1 MSNSPSETSVPP
13 VGADAARGTA
23 HAVAPGAGDTPG
35 AQAGSANRY
44 IRKGFGLKAEVQETL
59 AADYTGHLVDLLRER
74 DYVLT
79 AGETTIRL
87 AREFGFCYGVERAV
101 DYAYQTR
108 RKFPERRI
116 FLAGEIIHN
125 PHVNAK
131 LHEMGVVFLA
141 AKGKGFDYAAV
152 QPQDVVI
159 LPAFGVTIQ
168 DFQTLREL
176 GCVVVDTTCGS
187 VLNVWKRVEAYARDG
202 FTSLIHG
209 KYYHEETR
217 ATASQVEK
225 YAGGQY
231 LVVRDMSE
239 AELVMD
245 YLEARAGIEPRRPAL
260 SRAAFLE
267 RFSKAASDGFDPDV
281 HLERVGVANQTTMLA
296 RESLAIGAAVGESMA
311 RAYGEAHRAEHF
323 RTFDTICSATQDRQD
338 AVMELLREPIDLMV
352 VVGGYNSS
360 NTISLA
366 ALCAERVP
374 TYHIADPDEI
384 DVESNRVHYRRIGP
398 VHHEDSA
405 EPWLPTHGALRVGI
419 TAGASTPNNK
429 IEQAVARVF
438 AIRGVDAGTIV

>member
-1 MSNSPSETSVPP
+1 MSELSAPTP
-13 VGADAARGTA
+13 AAT
-23 HAVAPGAGDTPG
+23 AGDT
-35 AQAGSANRY
+35 Y
-44 IRKGFGLKAEVQETL
+44 VRKGFGLKAEVQDIL
-59 AADYTGHLVDLLRER
+59 AADYTGHLVDLLRAR
-74 DYVLT
+74 DYTLT

-108 RKFPERRI
+108 LKFPEKRI

-131 LHEMGVVFLA
+131 LREMGVVFLSA
-141 AKGKGFDYAAV
+141 SGKGFDYSPVAKD
-152 QPQDVVI
+152 DVVI

-176 GCVVVDTTCGS
+176 GCVIVDTTCGS
-187 VLNVWKRVEAYARDG
+187 VLNVWKRVEVYARDG

-225 YAGGQY
+225 YAKGHY

-239 AELVMD
+239 AELVID
-245 YLEARAGIEPRRPAL
+245 YIEARAGKTPARPAL
-260 SRAAFLE
+260 SREAFLDK
-267 RFSKAASDGFDPDV
+267 FAVAASDGFDPAL
-281 HLERVGVANQTTMLA
+281 HLNRIGVANQTTMLA
-296 RESLAIGAAVGESMA
+296 RESLAIGAAVGEAMA
-311 RAYGEAHRAEHF
+311 RAHGEAHKAEHF

-338 AVMELLREPIDLMV
+338 AVQELLREPLDLMV

-366 ALCAERVP
+366 ALCAEHVP

-384 DVESNRVHYRRIGP
+384 DVEGNGVRFRRIDKH
-398 VHHEDSA
+398 HHEDTMQ
-405 EPWLPTHGALRVGI
+405 PWLPTAGPVLIGI

-429 IEQAVARVF
+429 IGQAVARVF
-438 AIRGVDAGTIV
+438 AIRGIDPASVA

>member
-1 MSNSPSETSVPP
+1 MPDSTS
-13 VGADAARGTA
+13 T
-23 HAVAPGAGDTPG
+23 TPTD
-35 AQAGSANRY
+35 SY
-44 IRKGFGLKAEVQETL
+44 VRKGFGLKAEVQDTL
-59 AADYTGHLVDLLRER
+59 AADYTGHLVDLLRAREYALEVG
-74 DYVLT
+74 D
-79 AGETTIRL
+79 TTVRL

-125 PHVNAK
+125 PHVNEK
-131 LHEMGVVFLA
+131 LREMGVVFLA
-141 AKGKGFDYAAV
+141 ASGKGFDYAPV
-152 QPQDVVI
+152 RPEDVVI

-168 DFQTLREL
+168 DFQVLRER

-225 YAGGQY
+225 YGAGQY
-231 LVVRDMSE
+231 LVVRDMGE

-245 YLEARAGIEPRRPAL
+245 YLEAQAGGTPPRAPL

-267 RFSKAASDGFDPDV
+267 KFAVAASDGFDPDV
-281 HLERVGVANQTTMLA
+281 HLARIGVANQTTMLA
-296 RESLAIGAAVGESMA
+296 RESLAIGAAVGEAMA
-311 RAYGEAHRAEHF
+311 RARGAAYRDANF

-338 AVMELLREPIDLMV
+338 AVAELLREPLDLMV

-366 ALCAERVP
+366 ALCAEQVP

-384 DVESNRVHYRRIGP
+384 DVDGNGVRYRRIDKH
-398 VHHEDSA
+398 HHEDTMQ
-405 EPWLPTHGALRVGI
+405 PWLPTAGVLRVGI

-429 IEQAVARVF
+429 IGDAVARIF
-438 AIRGVDAGTIV
+438 AIRGVDPAGIR